1 MLGWVSGDEPVTAR
15 TAVAAAVILLSVVL
29 ITGLPARARG

>member
-1 MLGWVSGDEPVTAR
+1 VTGR

-29 ITGLPARARG
+29 ITGLPSRARG